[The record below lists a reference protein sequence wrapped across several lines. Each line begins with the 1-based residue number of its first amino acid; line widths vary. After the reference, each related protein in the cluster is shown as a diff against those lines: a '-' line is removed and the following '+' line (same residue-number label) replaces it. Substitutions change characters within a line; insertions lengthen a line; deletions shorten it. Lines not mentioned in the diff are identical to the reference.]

1 MVGGGMVMVTWESRE
16 DLRGC
21 REDAPQGLGVAGP
34 GEGALASLPWRPWI
48 LGVPLLEVGLRV
60 PLRVWEWLRDS

>member
-48 LGVPLLEVGLRV
+48 LGFLFWRLVSGCR
-60 PLRVWEWLRDS
+60 SGCGCG